1 MSPGFNVLY
10 EPWLPVRMA
19 DGQVKDV
26 GLLELFDQIE
36 NVSALADTAPPSL
49 VAQYRL
55 LLAISHRALTTEH
68 GPWTEANRAKW
79 FREGLPQ
86 GVIQSYLNKWRERFW
101 LFHPEHPF
109 MQVAALASLPE
120 TKDKLKPWTQISLA
134 SANGNTP
141 VVFDHSSDDVPRA
154 VLPGVALR
162 ELLGSLQFT
171 PGGLVQTLGVSDNAG
186 PLSNTAAVV
195 PVGANLRHTLLL
207 ALHPCGANNDVPAW
221 ERDAPQRHELAAEP
235 TLPTGANDRYT
246 RLSRAVLFQ
255 RTDAGYVEWLH
266 FAVGMAMA
274 DDPNAADPMASFRA
288 GKDKLVRVTFTE
300 GKALWRDMPALVPD
314 AEGKLSKPATVL
326 GLAANLRSM
335 LGDDS
340 DQPLLVAG
348 LASDKAKLLR
358 WRCEQIA
365 LPRALL
371 SDARLAG
378 FLRDKVR
385 QAEELHDRIRS
396 QGTTMFAET
405 MPDPDSKDTRARAR
419 SLLDRGAAT
428 SVFFSHVERA
438 LPQLLKH
445 IAHAD
450 AEAAENHWSAHLLEA
465 AQASWT
471 VLVQQLGRTPQ
482 AIRAEARVWPR
493 FQGMLRE
500 FRPTNPITQ
509 SPEEAQA

>member
-1 MSPGFNVLY
+1 MSPVFNLLD

-26 GLLELFDQIE
+26 GLLDLFDQIKQ
-36 NVSALADTAPPSL
+36 VSSLAETSPPSL

-55 LLAISHRALTTEH
+55 LLAITHRALTTEH
-68 GPWTEANRAKW
+68 GPWTEAHRAKW
-79 FREGLPQ
+79 FRDGLPQ

-109 MQVAALASLPE
+109 MQVAALATLPE

-141 VVFDHSSDDVPRA
+141 VVFDHSSDDTPRA
-154 VLPGVALR
+154 IQPGVALR
-162 ELLGSLQFT
+162 ELLGFLQFT
-171 PGGLVQTLGVSDNAG
+171 PGGLVKTLRDADKAG

-195 PVGANLRHTLLL
+195 PVGANLQQTLLL
-207 ALHPCGANNDVPAW
+207 ALHPCGANSDLPAW
-221 ERDAPQRHELAAEP
+221 ERDAPQRHELVAEP
-235 TLPTGANDRYT
+235 ALPTGANDRYT

-255 RTDAGYVEWLH
+255 RTPAGHVQWLH

-274 DDPNAADPMASFRA
+274 DDLNAADPMASFRA
-288 GKDKLVRVTFTE
+288 GKDTLVRVTFTE
-300 GKALWRDMPALVPD
+300 GKAFWRDLPALVPD

-326 GLAANLRSM
+326 GLAANLRLM

-348 LASDKAKLLR
+348 LASDQAKLLR
-358 WRCEQIA
+358 WRCEQMA
-365 LPRALL
+365 LPPALL
-371 SDARLAG
+371 SDTRLAG

-385 QAEELHDRIRS
+385 QAEGLHDRIRFL
-396 QGTTMFAET
+396 GTNMFAET

-419 SLLDRGAAT
+419 ALLDGGAAT
-428 SVFFSHVERA
+428 SVFFSHAERA
-438 LPQLLKH
+438 LPQLLQH

-465 AQASWT
+465 AQASWK
-471 VLVQQLGRTPQ
+471 VLVHQLGRTPQ
-482 AIRAEARVWPR
+482 AFRAEARVWPR
-493 FQGMLRE
+493 FQGVLRE
-500 FRPTNPITQ
+500 FRSANPITQ
-509 SPEEAQA
+509 PPEEAQA

>member
-1 MSPGFNVLY
+1 MSPGFNVLN

-36 NVSALADTAPPSL
+36 RVSSLAETSPPSL

-55 LLAISHRALTTEH
+55 LLAITHRALTTEY
-68 GPWTEANRAKW
+68 GSWNEAHRAKW

-86 GVIQSYLNKWRERFW
+86 GVVQTYLNKWRDRFW
-101 LFHPEHPF
+101 LFHAEHPF
-109 MQVAALASLPE
+109 MQVAALAALPE

-141 VVFDHSSDDVPRA
+141 VVFDHSSDDAPSA
-154 VLPGVALR
+154 IQPGVALR
-162 ELLGSLQFT
+162 ELLGFLQFM
-171 PGGLVQTLGVSDNAG
+171 PGGLVQTLRVSDNAG

-195 PVGANLRHTLLL
+195 PVGANLQQTLLL
-207 ALHPCGANNDVPAW
+207 ALHPGGTNSDLPAW
-221 ERDAPQRHELAAEP
+221 ERDAPQRHELVAEP
-235 TLPTGANDRYT
+235 ALPTGANDRYT

-255 RTDAGYVEWLH
+255 RTPTGRVQWLH

-274 DDPNAADPMASFRA
+274 DDQNAPDPMASFRA

-300 GKALWRDMPALVPD
+300 GKAFWRDLPALVPD

-326 GLAANLRSM
+326 GLAANLRQM

-348 LASDKAKLLR
+348 LASDQAKLLR
-358 WRCEQIA
+358 WRCEQMA
-365 LPRALL
+365 LPPALL
-371 SDARLAG
+371 SDTRLAG
-378 FLRDKVR
+378 YLRDKVR
-385 QAEELHDRIRS
+385 QAEGLHDRIRFL
-396 QGTTMFAET
+396 GANVLAELI
-405 MPDPDSKDTRARAR
+405 PGSNRKEIAQRAHAIFDR
-419 SLLDRGAAT
+419 SAAT
-428 SVFFSHVERA
+428 SVFFSHAERA
-438 LPQLLKH
+438 LPQLLQH

-450 AEAAENHWSAHLLEA
+450 SEAAENHWSAQLLEA

-493 FQGMLRE
+493 FQGVLRE